1 MMTALIEQMLLALPL
16 VLGAYISYSLL
27 KLPDLSLESAYLFGA
42 VTAVI
47 VQEHGG
53 NLFAILIV
61 ATAGGALV
69 GLISS
74 SLNQFFKLPF
84 LLASIITNGLF
95 HGLTQYCLGTSLLSI
110 RTQSP
115 PILDS
120 LSGLLIIGT
129 ALTLFI
135 GLGLRSQLG
144 VSYDIFGNNPS
155 FFRHY
160 GISTKYIVMSGV
172 MLADAL
178 AGISGYLFAHA
189 NGFVDL
195 SMAYGLVLL
204 CITALILGKVTIQKP
219 RILMPLAGLLGYFIL
234 QHLLLA
240 LGMNLKYFN
249 AFQAL
254 FVLTALLAF
263 NKRLALT
270 QSRHVDHLGV

>member
-1 MMTALIEQMLLALPL
+1 MIAALLEQMLLALPL

-42 VTAVI
+42 VSAVI
-47 VQEHGG
+47 AQEHGG
-53 NLFAILIV
+53 GLAVILLAAI
-61 ATAGGALV
+61 AGGALV
-69 GLISS
+69 GLMSS
-74 SLNQFFKLPF
+74 ALNQFFKLPF

-95 HGLTQYCLGTSLLSI
+95 HGLTQFCLGTSLLSI
-110 RTQSP
+110 RSQGP
-115 PILDS
+115 AALDS
-120 LSGLLIIGT
+120 LYGLLAIGSL
-129 ALTLFI
+129 LTILL

-144 VSYDIFGNNPS
+144 VSYAIFGNNPA

-160 GISTKYIVMSGV
+160 GISMKYIVMSGV
-172 MLADAL
+172 ILADSL

-204 CITALILGKVTIQKP
+204 CITALVLGKVTIPKP
-219 RILMPLAGLLGYFIL
+219 RILIPLAGLLGYFIL

-240 LGMNLKYFN
+240 IGMNLKYFN

-254 FVLTALLAF
+254 FVLTALLLY

-270 QSRHVDHLGV
+270 QSRQIDHLGV

>member
-1 MMTALIEQMLLALPL
+1 MITALIEQLLLALPL

-42 VTAVI
+42 VLGVL

-53 NLFAILIV
+53 GLALILI
-61 ATAGGALV
+61 ASIAGGAVV

-74 SLNQFFKLPF
+74 AINQIFQLPF
-84 LLASIITNGLF
+84 LLSSIITNGLF
-95 HGLTQYCLGTSLLSI
+95 HGLTQYFLGTSLLSI
-110 RTQSP
+110 RIP
-115 PILDS
+115 GPELLDT
-120 LSGLLIIGT
+120 LSGFMVIGGVVT
-129 ALTLFI
+129 ILI

-144 VSYDIFGNNPS
+144 VSYAIYGNNPA

-160 GISTKYIVMSGV
+160 GISVKYIVMSGV
-172 MLADAL
+172 MLADSL

-195 SMAYGLVLL
+195 SMGYGLVLL
-204 CITALILGKVTIQKP
+204 CITALILGKVAVQKKL
-219 RILMPLAGLLGYFIL
+219 ILVPLIGLLGYFVL

-240 LGMNLKYFN
+240 IGMNLKYFN

-254 FVLTALLAF
+254 FVLTVLLLF